1 MQNFEDKVKISVWL
15 FPETYSQVR
24 QLYKESDCRTKS
36 EFIENAIRFYVGY
49 LTAENPASFLPNLFL
64 SNMKGIVDESDSKRN
79 GLMFKMA
86 VEIAMLQN
94 IIAANYDIDSQSL
107 ELLRGQCVKEVKRIN
122 GTLSLKDAVDWQ
134 K

>member
-1 MQNFEDKVKISVWL
+1 MQKFEDKLKISLWL
-15 FPETYSQVR
+15 YPETYEQVKM
-24 QLYKESDCRTKS
+24 LYKESDCRTKS

-94 IIAANYDIDSQSL
+94 IIAANYDIDPQSL
-107 ELLRGQCVKEVKRIN
+107 ERLRGQCVKEVKRIN
-122 GTLSLKDAVDWQ
+122 GMLTLKDAVDWQ

>member
-1 MQNFEDKVKISVWL
+1 MPVPKDKCKFALWVY
-15 FPETYSQVR
+15 PETMKQVDLHYR
-24 QLYKESDCRTKS
+24 ANDCRSKS

-49 LTAENPASFLPNLFL
+49 LTAEDPASFLPNLFL

-79 GLMFKMA
+79 GLIFKMA

-94 IIAANYDIDSQSL
+94 IIAANYDIASQSL
-107 ELLRGQCVKEVKRIN
+107 ERLRGQCVKEVKRIN

>member
-1 MQNFEDKVKISVWL
+1 MPVPKDKCKFALWVY
-15 FPETYSQVR
+15 PETMKQVDLHYR
-24 QLYKESDCRTKS
+24 ANDCRSKS

-49 LTAENPASFLPNLFL
+49 LTAEDPASFLPNLFL

-79 GLMFKMA
+79 GLIFKMA

-107 ELLRGQCVKEVKRIN
+107 ERLRGQCVKEVKRIN

>member
-1 MQNFEDKVKISVWL
+1 MPVPKDKCKFALWVY
-15 FPETYSQVR
+15 PETLNQVNL
-24 QLYKESDCRTKS
+24 LYKSNDCRTKS

-79 GLMFKMA
+79 GLIFKMA

-107 ELLRGQCVKEVKRIN
+107 ERLRGQCVKEVKRIN